1 MKNKEK
7 TFIYYFALSMS
18 IMFGRVA
25 VAGRGE
31 APSCSSSSTYSPVSD
46 NNQPLND
53 TSSLSSISEGN
64 IGLPPDLQK
73 EIDGYNRYVDTPEMR
88 KLFSGYLKA
97 KKNFE
102 TLVPTEFQTPIKE
115 YMQALAE
122 IISIE
127 ELDVYKNELNEQFRF
142 LELIIN
148 ALENT
153 ELSSYR
159 FRFLELIINA
169 LENTELSSYRF
180 RFLELIINALK
191 NTELSSYREVMR
203 LKEIL
208 SEETDPILRMAKIR
222 KEIVSSIFDNSRID
236 EFFTRRNRDPFFIER
251 INKPLTNGGPVGSV
265 TDRLTDDEFNIGSFE
280 ENLPN
285 DVETKRTELNNKYN
299 LSYKYAFS
307 YSVKLVHL
315 ALYNRMIEAKK
326 KLDDC
331 NQKLH

>member
-169 LENTELSSYRF
+169 LENTELSSYR
-180 RFLELIINALK
+180 
-191 NTELSSYREVMR
+191 EVMR

>member
-88 KLFSGYLKA
+88 KLFNRYVDTPEMRKLFSGYLKA

-159 FRFLELIINA
+159 
-169 LENTELSSYRF
+169 
-180 RFLELIINALK
+180 
-191 NTELSSYREVMR
+191 EVMR

-222 KEIVSSIFDNSRID
+222 KEIVFSNFDNSRID

-251 INKPLTNGGPVGSV
+251 INKPLTNDGPVGSV
-265 TDRLTDDEFNIGSFE
+265 TDRLTDDEFKLDLFKKNV
-280 ENLPN
+280 PD
-285 DVETKRTELNNKYN
+285 DVKTKRTKLNNKLNNKYYSHYN
-299 LSYKYAFS
+299 YSLS

-331 NQKLH
+331 DQKLH

>member
-169 LENTELSSYRF
+169 L
-180 RFLELIINALK
+180 K

-222 KEIVSSIFDNSRID
+222 KEIVFSIFDNSRID

-299 LSYKYAFS
+299 LSYNYSLS

-315 ALYNRMIEAKK
+315 ALYNCMIEAKK

-331 NQKLH
+331 DQKLH